1 MIAAINEG
9 GNSAG
14 LMQYLVGPGRANEH
28 TRPHLVAGSDVIM
41 RRWGSWEALSPAQGF
56 EIARFVDQFMTETGT
71 RPMGKRRVFNAQ
83 TGKREVIEGPV
94 ANHVWHCSLS
104 LSPREAAQGDEQWQ
118 RIARDF
124 ADRMGF
130 TGADGKA
137 PCRWVAVHH
146 GPAKNGGDHIHIMV
160 NVVREDGTKWN
171 RYQDQPKAMRACNKI
186 EHAYGLEVVEAR
198 EHARG
203 ARADSA
209 ADLREAARRG
219 RARTDREELE
229 HRVRAAAVAARDE
242 ADFVRRLGEAGVRA
256 RPRFAEG
263 RTDVVT
269 GYSVA
274 LRTRGGGRPRWYSG
288 GKVARDL
295 SLSRLRSRWEDSPRS
310 AQRAVDAWRRAWR
323 GTPARRPLARAELD
337 ARALDAYTDAL
348 RGVDASDPVALADAA
363 RDVAG
368 LLSAQALAADDARTG
383 ERLARAARAVGRAA
397 QTHRRPAPAAGV
409 NRAVSLAAS
418 LALTAAGGGAS
429 TTALA
434 VQTLA
439 LVSVLADLHRAARQA
454 RTARDMLECSAAAL
468 AAVNRTPA
476 GALQHVPGAAR
487 ARGPAAPAGTAGT
500 ARPDP
505 ADRPGPPAGSGRPG
519 RAPAGTGAEQ
529 ARRIRTA
536 AAATPPGPAPAP
548 TTGRPAGR
556 PSPGPTPQEAERI
569 RRIMGLALAP
579 RAAGGGAGNRGEP
592 PQPPPTAPTRG
603 RGRSL

>member
-71 RPMGKRRVFNAQ
+71 RSMGKRRVFNAR

-130 TGADGKA
+130 TGADGKT

-209 ADLREAARRG
+209 ADLRGAARRG
-219 RARTDREELE
+219 RARTDRDELE
-229 HRVRAAAVAARDE
+229 HRVRAAAVAAHNE
-242 ADFVRRLGEAGVRA
+242 ADFVWRLGELGVLS
-256 RPRFAEG
+256 RPRFARG
-263 RTDVVT
+263 RTDVVA

-274 LRTRGGGRPRWYSG
+274 LRTRGGGRPRWYG
-288 GKVARDL
+288 GGRVARDL
-295 SLSRLRSRWEDSPRS
+295 SLSRLRSRWEDTPET
-310 AQRAVDAWRRAWR
+310 AAAAVRAWR
-323 GTPARRPLARAELD
+323 QVQGGVRVEGDAARGVARRDWLARAE
-337 ARALDAYTDAL
+337 ALRVWDRAL
-348 RGVDASDPVALADAA
+348 RGVDPLDAAALADAT

-368 LLSAQALAADDARTG
+368 LLAWAGLQRGDGRERRVLLDA
-383 ERLARAARAVGRAA
+383 ARAAGRHA
-397 QTHRRPAPAAGV
+397 QTHRRAAPPAGVPAAVGAAA
-409 NRAVSLAAS
+409 RALSIAAGRSQADSLLVVDEIAGLVRSLAALYEQAHQTETARA
-418 LALTAAGGGAS
+418 LARDTAAAFELVRAGGAG
-429 TTALA
+429 
-434 VQTLA
+434 
-439 LVSVLADLHRAARQA
+439 
-454 RTARDMLECSAAAL
+454 
-468 AAVNRTPA
+468 A
-476 GALQHVPGAAR
+476 GG
-487 ARGPAAPAGTAGT
+487 
-500 ARPDP
+500 
-505 ADRPGPPAGSGRPG
+505 AGSE
-519 RAPAGTGAEQ
+519 AAGLSREQ
-529 ARRIRTA
+529 ARRIRRA
-536 AAATPPGPAPAP
+536 CALARGRPAPAP
-548 TTGRPAGR
+548 APAGAD
-556 PSPGPTPQEAERI
+556 PSS
-569 RRIMGLALAP
+569 
-579 RAAGGGAGNRGEP
+579 GGAGPGPVVRPRRTMG
-592 PQPPPTAPTRG
+592 A
-603 RGRSL
+603 

>member
-71 RPMGKRRVFNAQ
+71 RSMGRRRVFNAQ
-83 TGKREVIEGPV
+83 TGKREVVEGPV

-124 ADRMGF
+124 ADRMGL

-171 RYQDQPKAMRACNKI
+171 RYQDQPKAMRACNRI

-209 ADLREAARRG
+209 ADLRGAARRG

-242 ADFVRRLGEAGVRA
+242 ADFVERLRGLGVRA

-263 RTDVVT
+263 RTDVVE

-274 LRTRGGGRPRWYSG
+274 LRDSRQGQAQWYAG

-295 SLSRLRSRWEDSPRS
+295 TLTRLRARWPDTPGG
-310 AQRAVDAWRRAWR
+310 AQQAVDAWRRAWR
-323 GTPARRPLARAELD
+323 GGGRRTGQDRGHDLRERVEALRAYD
-337 ARALDAYTDAL
+337 QVL
-348 RGVDASDPVALADAA
+348 RGVEASDPVALADAA
-363 RDVAG
+363 HDVAG
-368 LLSAQALAADDARTG
+368 LLAAAAVAHPPGPGRDA
-383 ERLARAARAVGRAA
+383 LARAAAAAGRCA
-397 QTHRRPAPAAGV
+397 QTHRRPHRVAPTPPPAVRAARSLGQLAGGRLADPEGLV
-409 NRAVSLAAS
+409 RDVAALVRSLAA
-418 LALTAAGGGAS
+418 LHAQAA
-429 TTALA
+429 
-434 VQTLA
+434 
-439 LVSVLADLHRAARQA
+439 QA
-454 RTARDMLECSAAAL
+454 RTARGLLREAAAC
-468 AAVNRTPA
+468 
-476 GALQHVPGAAR
+476 
-487 ARGPAAPAGTAGT
+487 
-500 ARPDP
+500 
-505 ADRPGPPAGSGRPG
+505 
-519 RAPAGTGAEQ
+519 
-529 ARRIRTA
+529 
-536 AAATPPGPAPAP
+536 GPAPAVNP
-548 TTGRPAGR
+548 WLTGPGAGAR
-556 PSPGPTPQEAERI
+556 EASCPWLAGPGVRASVAPDGGRAVAGAADGELAERI
-569 RRIMGLALAP
+569 GRMVALASGRGP
-579 RAAGGGAGNRGEP
+579 GAPGPGPAQR
-592 PQPPPTAPTRG
+592 PPPGRG
-603 RGRSL
+603 RGARGLGA